1 MSRIA
6 AFLSGA
12 GVAGAI
18 AAVLIAHSPPVPIGD
33 EVERWQARAE
43 KAERELAMLR
53 ARLESMTARQPAAS
67 SSSFPTAPSYTP
79 PNPIPSSTIS
89 PPTPDPDVTFD
100 PVRHEQWDAL
110 VSSALEHEVEQRL
123 GERLSPERLERLLET
138 LRRLRDASAGL
149 RSELLDPQDPDSLRD
164 HLARTLVLVESDR
177 LFREELGIG
186 FSDFLRG
193 LSGNPIEEVHPA
205 EPNRSLR

>member
-1 MSRIA
+1 MSRVA

-18 AAVLIAHSPPVPIGD
+18 AVFAHSPQVPVD
-33 EVERWQARAE
+33 EDVDQWQARAR
-43 KAERELAMLR
+43 KAERELTMLR
-53 ARLESMTARQPAAS
+53 TQLESSAARQSTAS
-67 SSSFPTAPSYTP
+67 STSIPVTTPGPISSPTIPPPPPS
-79 PNPIPSSTIS
+79 
-89 PPTPDPDVTFD
+89 PDVEFD

-110 VSSALEHEVEQRL
+110 VSGALEREVEQRL
-123 GERLSPERLERLLET
+123 GQRLSPERTARLLEA

-149 RSELLDPQDPDSLRD
+149 RSEFLDPQNPDSLRD

-193 LSGNPIEEVHPA
+193 LDGNPVEEVHPA
-205 EPNRSLR
+205 ESDGSLR

>member
-1 MSRIA
+1 MSRVA

-18 AAVLIAHSPPVPIGD
+18 AVLLSTHSPPVPVGED
-33 EVERWQARAE
+33 VDQWQARAR
-43 KAERELAMLR
+43 KAEQELAVLR
-53 ARLESMTARQPAAS
+53 TQLESSAARQSTAS
-67 SSSFPTAPSYTP
+67 STSIPVTTPGPISSPTIP
-79 PNPIPSSTIS
+79 P
-89 PPTPDPDVTFD
+89 PPPDPDVEFD

-110 VSSALEHEVEQRL
+110 VSGALEREVEQRL
-123 GERLSPERLERLLET
+123 GQRLSPDRTARLLEA
-138 LRRLRDASAGL
+138 LRRLRDASVGL
-149 RSELLDPQDPDSLRD
+149 RSEFLDPQNPDSLRD

-193 LSGNPIEEVHPA
+193 LDGNPVEEVHPA
-205 EPNRSLR
+205 EPGGSLR